1 MKALGSTPA
10 AQITSKAMTHLSA
23 QLVTLRPPTWQAIS
37 LGSLVWNSVI
47 NMLAAAVPRWSD
59 LRLTFCKCVYLR
71 MIFT

>member
-10 AQITSKAMTHLSA
+10 AQITSKSITHLPA
-23 QLVTLRPPTWQAIS
+23 QLVTLRPTWKAIS
-37 LGSLVWNSVI
+37 LGSQVWNSVI